1 MQVKS
6 SEESLVRDLEVPLP
20 QSEPFQTLSVL
31 LRVLAE
37 LPPQKDAGTIEHKAS
52 IILHA
57 NNKFTDIKFMVV
69 QEPQHRRF
77 LFLLIPSHFNPVL
90 IAFSG

>member
-6 SEESLVRDLEVPLP
+6 SDEPLSRDLKVPLP
-20 QSEPFQTLSVL
+20 QSEPFQALSVL

-52 IILHA
+52 
-57 NNKFTDIKFMVV
+57 N
-69 QEPQHRRF
+69 
-77 LFLLIPSHFNPVL
+77 
-90 IAFSG
+90 

>member
-6 SEESLVRDLEVPLP
+6 SEESLTRDLEVPLP
-20 QSEPFQTLSVL
+20 QSEPFQTLSIL

-52 IILHA
+52 IFYIQVT
-57 NNKFTDIKFMVV
+57 NSMV
-69 QEPQHRRF
+69 
-77 LFLLIPSHFNPVL
+77 LNL
-90 IAFSG
+90 